1 MDEERQ
7 ETADWRIVW
16 QMFFPCV
23 ISDLI
28 GGCVEVLGHLEGNA
42 GRTVSSFLT
51 FAVIY
56 PFYWRRIQKK
66 KENRRIAEADGMK
79 EQVSPQIKTTKGE
92 KSGYFWEKMP
102 DVWKILL
109 GAAAF
114 SAVFNMIFWALE
126 KKEIFL
132 GVLHIAVQKVRMTG
146 QAAEA
151 VPLCLKMP
159 QGDMLAAALGK
170 GASEGAAAL
179 FSGAL
184 WQQFFLMGIAAPLS
198 EELLFRGIL
207 FERLRMALP
216 FFWAALGSAAFFG
229 LVHGNWAQGIY
240 AALMGLILAWLYEK
254 KNRLWE
260 PVLFHSAANLT
271 AMLMWGLLW
280 HW

>member
-92 KSGYFWEKMP
+92 KSGYFWEKVP

-151 VPLCLKMP
+151 VSLCLKML
-159 QGDMLAAALGK
+159 QGDMLAATLGK

-229 LVHGNWAQGIY
+229 LVHGNT
-240 AALMGLILAWLYEK
+240 
-254 KNRLWE
+254 
-260 PVLFHSAANLT
+260 V
-271 AMLMWGLLW
+271 
-280 HW
+280 

>member
-1 MDEERQ
+1 MDAERQ

-28 GGCVEVLGHLEGNA
+28 GGCVVALGHLNGNM
-42 GRTVSSFLT
+42 GRIVSSLLT

-66 KENRRIAEADGMK
+66 RNRRIADAAGMK
-79 EQVSPQIKTTKGE
+79 VQVSSQIEKENKA
-92 KSGYFWEKMP
+92 KSGYFWKKFP

-114 SAVFNMIFWALE
+114 SFVFNMIFWKLE
-126 KKEIFL
+126 TMEICPGLFQ
-132 GVLHIAVQKVRMTG
+132 VERQVRMSGET
-146 QAAEA
+146 
-151 VPLCLKMP
+151 V
-159 QGDMLAAALGK
+159 
-170 GASEGAAAL
+170 AL
-179 FSGAL
+179 FSGTL
-184 WQQFFLMGIAAPLS
+184 WQQFLLMGVAVSLS

-207 FERLRMALP
+207 FERLRVALP
-216 FFWAALGSAAFFG
+216 FYWAALGSAAFFG

-254 KNRLWE
+254 KKRLWE

-271 AMLMWGLLW
+271 ALLMQLMF
-280 HW
+280 

>member
-1 MDEERQ
+1 M
-7 ETADWRIVW
+7 
-16 QMFFPCV
+16 
-23 ISDLI
+23 
-28 GGCVEVLGHLEGNA
+28 
-42 GRTVSSFLT
+42 
-51 FAVIY
+51 
-56 PFYWRRIQKK
+56 
-66 KENRRIAEADGMK
+66 
-79 EQVSPQIKTTKGE
+79 
-92 KSGYFWEKMP
+92 
-102 DVWKILL
+102 
-109 GAAAF
+109 
-114 SAVFNMIFWALE
+114 
-126 KKEIFL
+126 
-132 GVLHIAVQKVRMTG
+132 LHIAVQKVRMTG

-151 VPLCLKMP
+151 VSLCLKMP
-159 QGDMLAAALGK
+159 QGDMLAVALGK

-184 WQQFFLMGIAAPLS
+184 
-198 EELLFRGIL
+198 LFRGII

-271 AMLMWGLLW
+271 AMLMRGLLW

>member
-79 EQVSPQIKTTKGE
+79 EQVSSQIEATKEE
-92 KSGYFWEKMP
+92 KSGYFWEKVP

-170 GASEGAAAL
+170 GD
-179 FSGAL
+179 
-184 WQQFFLMGIAAPLS
+184 
-198 EELLFRGIL
+198 
-207 FERLRMALP
+207 
-216 FFWAALGSAAFFG
+216 
-229 LVHGNWAQGIY
+229 
-240 AALMGLILAWLYEK
+240 
-254 KNRLWE
+254 
-260 PVLFHSAANLT
+260 
-271 AMLMWGLLW
+271 
-280 HW
+280 

>member
-1 MDEERQ
+1 MDTERQ

-16 QMFFPCV
+16 QMFIPCV

-42 GRTVSSFLT
+42 GRIVSSFLT

-56 PFYWRRIQKK
+56 PFYWRRMQKK
-66 KENRRIAEADGMK
+66 KRNRCIVDTAGMKAQVSSQIETENRG
-79 EQVSPQIKTTKGE
+79 
-92 KSGYFWEKMP
+92 KSGYFWKKVP
-102 DVWKILL
+102 DVWEILL
-109 GAAAF
+109 GAATF
-114 SAVFNMIFWALE
+114 SVVFNVIFWTLE

-132 GVLHIAVQKVRMTG
+132 
-146 QAAEA
+146 
-151 VPLCLKMP
+151 
-159 QGDMLAAALGK
+159 ALGN
-170 GASEGAAAL
+170 GAAL
-179 FSGAL
+179 FSGSL
-184 WQQFFLMGIAAPLS
+184 WQQFLLMGVASPLS

-207 FERLRMALP
+207 FERLRVALP

-254 KNRLWE
+254 KKRLWE

-271 AMLMWGLLW
+271 ALLMQILFL
-280 HW
+280 